1 MYCKIQVEHCLNK
14 NVVKFFK
21 LNEHIYDHDID
32 VVAEKRIGLSKELK
46 NVVEDIIV
54 TKDIHTSKRML
65 IALTRMKR
73 KGKIASIPNKT
84 QLTDYL
90 AHWKL

>member
-1 MYCKIQVEHCLNK
+1 MVCSSKLCGKDCTAKYKVDHCLNK

-54 TKDIHTSKRML
+54 T
-65 IALTRMKR
+65 
-73 KGKIASIPNKT
+73 
-84 QLTDYL
+84 
-90 AHWKL
+90 